1 MSYHKDKIG
10 RTIVYIRG
18 RRVHKISL
26 AKWHKLFY

>member
-10 RTIVYIRG
+10 RPIVYIRG

-26 AKWHKLFY
+26 AKLA